1 MPPKW
6 PQRPSKT
13 PPKTPSEAHLGQ
25 RVCQSTLFRK
35 TPKNAQTSSPNCL
48 PQGPQKDPRK
58 TPRKLKVG
66 SRMLCRRCV
75 GHTSHGYQ
83 KHTVNHKISVR
94 VCRSQR
100 NPKMTLKWHPRRP
113 KRHPKGPKSS
123 QEAPKRPQEAPKSPQ
138 EAPKS
143 PQEAPRR
150 PQDAPKRSKMDF
162 NMLFSDLAPTGP
174 QRAPSNP
181 SDKLLGITPLVFD

>member
-1 MPPKW
+1 MYAFPAKTQENAETSSQKRLSQGSPSDPKMPPKW

-35 TPKNAQTSSPNCL
+35 TPKNAQTSSLNCISR
-48 PQGPQKDPRK
+48 GPQKDPRK

-94 VCRSQR
+94 VSRSQK
-100 NPKMTLKWHPRRP
+100 NPKMTLKWHQRPPKTPQDPPRHAEKPPSGP
-113 KRHPKGPKSS
+113 KRLPRGPERT
-123 QEAPKRPQEAPKSPQ
+123 Q
-138 EAPKS
+138 
-143 PQEAPRR
+143 
-150 PQDAPKRSKMDF
+150 
-162 NMLFSDLAPTGP
+162 
-174 QRAPSNP
+174 
-181 SDKLLGITPLVFD
+181 